1 MSDPGFQIYS
11 QSKFSTKA
19 MPHLLIAEVGRKKTK
34 ISLEEEGEKKEE
46 KKK

>member
-11 QSKFSTKA
+11 QSKLSTKA
-19 MPHLLIAEVGRKKTK
+19 MPHLLLVEVGRKKMK
-34 ISLEEEGEKKEE
+34 NYLEGTGRKKEI